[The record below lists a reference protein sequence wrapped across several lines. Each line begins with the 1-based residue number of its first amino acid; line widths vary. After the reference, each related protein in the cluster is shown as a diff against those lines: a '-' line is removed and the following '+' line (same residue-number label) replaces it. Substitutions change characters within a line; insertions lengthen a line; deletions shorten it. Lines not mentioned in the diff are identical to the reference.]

1 MSHDPHHII
10 EVLPVHLR
18 LALPEEAQ
26 GGGTRSNWANQRLLR
41 TCLMAL
47 RSLTMDMTSFLQG
60 IAPRATNQLLQS
72 SSPRGSPRAHGWTER
87 PRRSTPSAIECQDVR
102 VWPPDLDEGASHHEA
117 VMAGATEMDGRDE
130 EKFLVFLR
138 FILTPSGP
146 APYCEHLRPRSVT
159 DLPNF
164 CRRQFRAGS
173 STVRSNYVQT
183 VARINTGINT

>member
-47 RSLTMDMTSFLQG
+47 RSLTIDMTSFLQG

-87 PRRSTPSAIECQDVR
+87 PRRSTPSARDGQDVR
-102 VWPPDLDEGASHHEA
+102 IRRAKLYLRVRHHEA

-130 EKFLVFLR
+130 EKFLVVLR
-138 FILTPSGP
+138 FLLVPLGPTP
-146 APYCEHLRPRSVT
+146 
-159 DLPNF
+159 
-164 CRRQFRAGS
+164 
-173 STVRSNYVQT
+173 
-183 VARINTGINT
+183 

>member
-138 FILTPSGP
+138 FILTPSG
-146 APYCEHLRPRSVT
+146 RPFPV
-159 DLPNF
+159 D
-164 CRRQFRAGS
+164 
-173 STVRSNYVQT
+173 
-183 VARINTGINT
+183 

>member
-117 VMAGATEMDGRDE
+117 VMAGATEMDGRDG
-130 EKFLVFLR
+130 EKFLVVLR

-146 APYCEHLRPRSVT
+146 APYYEYP
-159 DLPNF
+159 
-164 CRRQFRAGS
+164 
-173 STVRSNYVQT
+173 
-183 VARINTGINT
+183 

>member
-87 PRRSTPSAIECQDVR
+87 PRRSTPSARDGQDVR
-102 VWPPDLDEGASHHEA
+102 IRRAKLYLASCHHEA
-117 VMAGATEMDGRDE
+117 VMAGATEMDGRDG
-130 EKFLVFLR
+130 EKFLVVLR
-138 FILTPSGP
+138 FTLTPISP
-146 APYCEHLRPRSVT
+146 PP
-159 DLPNF
+159 
-164 CRRQFRAGS
+164 
-173 STVRSNYVQT
+173 
-183 VARINTGINT
+183 

>member
-18 LALPEEAQ
+18 LPEEAQ

-41 TCLMAL
+41 TCLMEL
-47 RSLTMDMTSFLQG
+47 RSLTIDMTSFLQG
-60 IAPRATNQLLQS
+60 IAPRATNQLLHS

-117 VMAGATEMDGRDE
+117 VMAGATEMDGRDG
-130 EKFLVFLR
+130 EKILVVLR
-138 FILTPSGP
+138 LILTPFSRPLYAP
-146 APYCEHLRPRSVT
+146 AAAP
-159 DLPNF
+159 D
-164 CRRQFRAGS
+164 
-173 STVRSNYVQT
+173 
-183 VARINTGINT
+183 RITG